1 MFSAV
6 DKRVAGYTG
15 VDNLTGGYETSGD
28 GLKLGQMASTLRAG
42 LPEERARPRFAPC
55 RGSAPLAS

>member
-28 GLKLGQMASTLRAG
+28 GLKLADGEHAARRPPG
-42 LPEERARPRFAPC
+42 RARKTAIRALPGKRP
-55 RGSAPLAS
+55 AS